1 MARAS
6 ALLLCCIL
14 QAVSAFSVPSVS
26 PRVAFKLGASSFA
39 AVGAPLLAHATSIEE
54 IAAASNARA
63 EAEAAAKVAAKAAGD
78 PLGDVAAG
86 AFNLVLSGGILAL
99 LAAVAFFIFQAVKD
113 GKQAEASIFTKD
125 PSGRGGPRGEG
136 FQSTFT
142 DKD

>member
-39 AVGAPLLAHATSIEE
+39 AVGAPLLAHAASIEE

-63 EAEAAAKVAAKAAGD
+63 EAEAAAKAAAKAAGD
-78 PLGDVAAG
+78 PLGDLAAG

-99 LAAVAFFIFQAVKD
+99 LAAVAFFLFQTVKD
-113 GKQAEASIFTKD
+113 GQQAEASIFTKD
-125 PSGRGGPRGEG
+125 PSGRGAEG